1 MTVAP
6 VDLDQRGL
14 VGGVVRHRLR
24 VQQGGRAVPIY
35 FFAMNDERPNQ
46 LTGEDLPHDRA
57 AREWA
62 ARITRE
68 VNRNRRRPQTLVR
81 VSAYRSDGSLVE

>member
-1 MTVAP
+1 VTVAP

-46 LTGEDLPHDRA
+46 LTGEDLPHDSA

-62 ARITRE
+62 TRVTRE
-68 VNRNRRRPQTLVR
+68 VNRNRRRPQTIVR